1 MIFYEIYN
9 YKTSPPDE
17 YEYVY
22 PWELEGIYL
31 YLSMINI
38 ILILGIYIYY
48 KFKKGVRDINE
59 MVEDKEVFKDFFGN
73 NM

>member
-1 MIFYEIYN
+1 MLIHFLFGVSF
-9 YKTSPPDE
+9 T
-17 YEYVY
+17 
-22 PWELEGIYL
+22 
-31 YLSMINI
+31 INI

-59 MVEDKEVFKDFFGN
+59 MVEDKEVFKDFFGG